1 MAGLEAQDEV
11 QLSNSPLDE
20 HGFGDLLQGDSD
32 YTGSLQNEEQGE
44 ANPLLLLA
52 DVALAPV
59 CGECVQ
65 CSCLDSRGLEKSLEF
80 IQLQFNF
87 LMSKANKLQDR
98 LVSSHT
104 DREAL
109 AAAVRSFLYTC
120 QPYFNHLESTAR
132 STMVKDTNLPSAS
145 RTMLLDFSQQLCDRL
160 EQMVLTFA
168 NYDLLCLDEADPD
181 SVSHF
186 CIGQCHFNQLRVTI
200 FRYCKPTQYM
210 ARDNTVL
217 YKRMRWNVERIQVD
231 GEQAGEADTEY
242 YFLCYED
249 IPNELT
255 DVNED
260 CQGVSPVNPVRM
272 WSIGRWVQVDP
283 DTEDICDWITCEV
296 PLATYHKLLILG
308 SDEPSCCNATDYLQ
322 QLLMSHDYRLI

>member
-20 HGFGDLLQGDSD
+20 HG
-32 YTGSLQNEEQGE
+32 
-44 ANPLLLLA
+44 
-52 DVALAPV
+52 
-59 CGECVQ
+59 
-65 CSCLDSRGLEKSLEF
+65 CLDSRGLEKSLKV
-80 IQLQFNF
+80 IQLHFNF

-104 DREAL
+104 DRAVT
-109 AAAVRSFLYTC
+109 AAVRSFLYTC
-120 QPYFNHLESTAR
+120 QTYFIYLESTAR
-132 STMVKDTNLPSAS
+132 STVFQYTNLPSAI
-145 RTMLLDFSQQLCDRL
+145 RKTLLDFSQQLCDRL

-168 NYDLLCLDEADPD
+168 DYNLLCLDEADPD

-231 GEQAGEADTEY
+231 GEKAGEADTEY
-242 YFLCYED
+242 YYLCYED

-260 CQGVSPVNPVRM
+260 WQEGFPVNLVRM

-283 DTEDICDWITCEV
+283 DPDTEDICDWITREV

-322 QLLMSHDYRLI
+322 QLLMSHMTTD